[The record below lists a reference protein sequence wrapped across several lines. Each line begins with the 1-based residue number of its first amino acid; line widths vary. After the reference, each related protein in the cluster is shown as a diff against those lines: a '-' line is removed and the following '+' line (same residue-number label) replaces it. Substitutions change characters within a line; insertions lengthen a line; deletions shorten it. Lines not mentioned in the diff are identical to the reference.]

1 MAVKLQGN
9 KLLISIKKYLFL
21 HCSSSG
27 MDLKIIDVYPK
38 HTWPHHSKSL
48 VFLLVCEISHLVVKA
63 CEKCLCDVVLGSV
76 RWHQAWCSPTR
87 CVRSVHVV
95 VGRSAWGGVCWEQ
108 LLAGYGSGSVQQ
120 SFLCSSCL
128 FLLSSLHKCC
138 QRLIPCALCNVP
150 PAQMW
155 IRKKLRSC
163 NRGQGRV
170 CVASVYSVNK
180 IYECCLRLTAKH
192 TVYFCP

>member
-1 MAVKLQGN
+1 MTPP
-9 KLLISIKKYLFL
+9 
-21 HCSSSG
+21 
-27 MDLKIIDVYPK
+27 LKVSCLSAHVWYQPLGGEEK
-38 HTWPHHSKSL
+38 WKMSL
-48 VFLLVCEISHLVVKA
+48 WC
-63 CEKCLCDVVLGSV
+63 SV

-95 VGRSAWGGVCWEQ
+95 GRSVWGGVCWEQ

-150 PAQMW
+150 SAQMW
-155 IRKKLRSC
+155 IRKKPRSC
-163 NRGQGRV
+163 NQGRGRV
-170 CVASVYSVNK
+170 CIARVHSVKKSTMSLVYAWQQSTLCISVRRVPQNK
-180 IYECCLRLTAKH
+180 ALPRAICSCANA
-192 TVYFCP
+192 FS